1 MKLITTLMEDSN
13 QCMNVDTPQFYYIMD
28 ILYMMKNRIL

>member
-13 QCMNVDTPQFYYIMD
+13 QYMNVDTPQFYYIMD
-28 ILYMMKNRIL
+28 ILYMMQNRIL